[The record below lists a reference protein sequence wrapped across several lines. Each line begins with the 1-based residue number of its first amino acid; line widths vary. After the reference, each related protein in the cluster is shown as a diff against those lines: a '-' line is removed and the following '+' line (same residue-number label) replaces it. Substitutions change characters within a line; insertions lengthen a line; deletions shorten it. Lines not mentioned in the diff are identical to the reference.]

1 MRIESIVII
10 EAMKL
15 ARQGEVGGS
24 ARRGRIRETGTDQG
38 EVGGNE
44 EKGRLV

>member
-24 ARRGRIRETGTDQG
+24 ARRGRIS
-38 EVGGNE
+38 
-44 EKGRLV
+44 EKGKDQREGGGSGRSGRK